1 MLPLTLEKRIENPGL
16 FEKQF
21 VDYLIAGNWNV
32 DTSKSIAYE
41 VLTDYRNVTTR
52 TNAQFFTG
60 QFVQAQTNIRGS
72 YVRPQGEHFVI
83 YGIRVYTQVGFE
95 GVFNPAFVTW
105 KKGAYTTSNFN
116 SNVID
121 TAFSN
126 ASYTIVNNGVTE
138 LKNMPLLQHDNTL
151 VDGTRGTLWLNQ
163 PIVWAGQT
171 ELSLSVTT
179 NGPNNAFPG
188 TLSAGEENN
197 SLLRF
202 DLIGIGLI

>member
-1 MLPLTLEKRIENPGL
+1 MLPLTLEKRLENPGL

-83 YGIRVYTQVGFE
+83 YGIRVYTQIGFN
-95 GVFNPAFVTW
+95 GTFNPEFVEW
-105 KKGAYTTSNFN
+105 KKGAYTTSNFV
-116 SNVID
+116 SAVID
-121 TAFSN
+121 PAFSN

-138 LKNMPLLQHDNTL
+138 LKTCHYYNMITP
-151 VDGTRGTLWLNQ
+151 
-163 PIVWAGQT
+163 
-171 ELSLSVTT
+171 
-179 NGPNNAFPG
+179 
-188 TLSAGEENN
+188 
-197 SLLRF
+197 
-202 DLIGIGLI
+202 